1 MVGSPVS
8 LNLIGQIS
16 VRVSGDMP
24 SYWTTLRDVKLVTIW
39 CVTTQQISCYIHTKS
54 ISSLFL
60 ENMVDQVLKESISE
74 RKLLV

>member
-39 CVTTQQISCYIHTKS
+39 
-54 ISSLFL
+54 
-60 ENMVDQVLKESISE
+60 
-74 RKLLV
+74 